1 MRTIEA
7 AYAKCMAHLKGP
19 NNMQM
24 SRSIENLTT
33 MLKVLKPDKS

>member
-7 AYAKCMAHLKGP
+7 ASAKCMAHLKVP

-24 SRSIENLTT
+24 SRFIENLTT
-33 MLKVLKPDKS
+33 MLKTSKPDKS